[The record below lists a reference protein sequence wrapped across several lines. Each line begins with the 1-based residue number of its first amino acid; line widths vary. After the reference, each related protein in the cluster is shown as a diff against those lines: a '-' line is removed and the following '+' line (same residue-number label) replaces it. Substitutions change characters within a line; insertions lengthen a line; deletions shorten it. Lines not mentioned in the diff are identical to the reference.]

1 MQKTAA
7 ATGIAREFKDIF
19 ELGGVPA
26 FARFYREGVFV
37 WKQLYKGFYRD
48 WHMVPAPTIESPGAT
63 RQLYRLNA
71 PKAVCAELAGL
82 VWGEQAEVRVSSRQ
96 PVASG
101 EDPLD
106 EFVQHVLRANAFG
119 EKLQQLI
126 EQGLAL
132 GGAAIKVWAEPISE
146 GTGNRVQG
154 TGMAGD
160 RIATSSPLTRGRLAM
175 TCRG

>member
-1 MQKTAA
+1 MSIINAIRDWGRSIMQKTAA

-48 WHMVPAPTIESPGAT
+48 WHMLPAPTIDSPGAT

-71 PKAVCAELAGL
+71 AKAVCAELAGL
-82 VWGEQAEVRVSSRQ
+82 VWGEQAEVRVSRAVGELPS
-96 PVASG
+96 PPAAAPPSG
-101 EDPLD
+101 RGAEDPLD

-146 GTGNRVQG
+146 GTGNRV
-154 TGMAGD
+154 
-160 RIATSSPLTRGRLAM
+160 
-175 TCRG
+175 